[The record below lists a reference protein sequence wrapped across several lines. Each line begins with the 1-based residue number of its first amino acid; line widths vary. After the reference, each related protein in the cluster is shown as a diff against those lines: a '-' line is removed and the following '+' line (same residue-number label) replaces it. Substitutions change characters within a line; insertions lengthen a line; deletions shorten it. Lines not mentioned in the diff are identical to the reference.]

1 MPAYRLGAK
10 KGYAVKTVLITGAA
24 GFIGFHTA
32 ARLAQAG
39 WRVIGADNFND
50 YYDPALKRARLKEL
64 DNAAV
69 IHEIDIAD
77 ADAFSELVRDTSPE
91 VIIHLA
97 AQAGVRYSIDNP
109 FAYARSNLTGHLSVL
124 EACRHAKGLS
134 HLIYASSSSVYG
146 GNTKT
151 PFSETDPVDAP
162 VSLYAATKR
171 ADELMSSTYAHLYGI
186 KQLGLRF
193 FTVYGPWGRPDM
205 AYWTFTDKI
214 LKGEPIPVYNNGDM
228 RRDFT
233 YVDDVTEAIERMAA
247 KVPDFTGEDRPH
259 RLYNIGNHT
268 PVPLMDFIAALEN
281 ALGKKAVIDM
291 QPMQPGDVKETYA
304 DVARLAAD
312 YGFNPETPIGEGL
325 KRFADWRRTHP

>member
-1 MPAYRLGAK
+1 M
-10 KGYAVKTVLITGAA
+10 KTVLITGAA

-32 ARLAQAG
+32 ARLARAG

-50 YYDPALKRARLKEL
+50 YYDPALKRARVKEL
-64 DNAAV
+64 GDAAKV
-69 IHEIDIAD
+69 HEIDIAD
-77 ADAFSELVRDTSPE
+77 AGAFSKLVQETAPK
-91 VIIHLA
+91 VVIHLA
-97 AQAGVRYSIDNP
+97 AQAGVRYSLENP
-109 FAYARSNLTGHLSVL
+109 FAYAHSNLNGHLSVL
-124 EACRHAKGLS
+124 EACRHAEGLS

-146 GNTKT
+146 GNMKT

-171 ADELMSSTYAHLYGI
+171 ADELMSSTYAHLYGL
-186 KQLGLRF
+186 KQIGLRF

-214 LKGEPIPVYNNGDM
+214 LKGEPIPVYNHGQM

-233 YVDDVTEAIERMAA
+233 YVDDVTEAIERMAGHA
-247 KVPDFTGEDRPH
+247 PDFSGEDRPH

-268 PVPLMDFIAALEN
+268 PVPLMEFIAALET
-281 ALGKKAVIDM
+281 ALGEKAVKDM

-312 YGFNPETPIGEGL
+312 YGFNPSTPIEEGL
-325 KRFADWRRTHP
+325 KHFADWRRAYPDF

>member
-1 MPAYRLGAK
+1 M
-10 KGYAVKTVLITGAA
+10 KTVLITGAA

-32 ARLAQAG
+32 ARLARAG
-39 WRVIGADNFND
+39 WRVVGADNFND
-50 YYDPALKRARLKEL
+50 YYDPALKRARVKEL
-64 DNAAV
+64 GGAADV
-69 IHEIDIAD
+69 HEIDIAD
-77 ADAFSELVRDTSPE
+77 ADAFSKLVQDAKPQ

-186 KQLGLRF
+186 KQIGLRF

-233 YVDDVTEAIERMAA
+233 YVDDVVESIERMTGHA
-247 KVPDFTGEDRPH
+247 PDFSGEDRPH
-259 RLYNIGNHT
+259 RIYNIGNHT
-268 PVPLMDFIAALEN
+268 PVPLMDFIAAIET
-281 ALGKKAVIDM
+281 ALGKKAIKDM
-291 QPMQPGDVKETYA
+291 LPMQPGDVKETYA
-304 DVARLAAD
+304 DVTRLAAD
-312 YGFNPETPIGEGL
+312 YGFNPSTPIADGL
-325 KRFADWRRTHP
+325 QRFADWRRSFKHI

>member
-1 MPAYRLGAK
+1 M
-10 KGYAVKTVLITGAA
+10 KTVLITGAA
-24 GFIGFHTA
+24 GFIGFHTT

-50 YYDPALKRARLKEL
+50 YYNAELKRARVNALG
-64 DNAAV
+64 DNATV
-69 IHEIDIAD
+69 HEIDIAD
-77 ADAFSELVRDTSPE
+77 ADAFSKLVQETTPE
-91 VIIHLA
+91 VVIHLA
-97 AQAGVRYSIDNP
+97 AQAGVRYSLENP
-109 FAYARSNLTGHLSVL
+109 FAYAHSNLNGHLSVL

-186 KQLGLRF
+186 KQIGLRF

-214 LKGEPIPVYNNGDM
+214 LKGEAIPVYNHGEM

-233 YVDDVTEAIERMAA
+233 YIDDVTEAIERMAGHA
-247 KVPDFTGEDRPH
+247 PDFSGEDRTH

-268 PVPLMDFIAALEN
+268 PVPLMAFIAALEQ
-281 ALGKKAVIDM
+281 ALGKKAEKHM
-291 QPMQPGDVKETYA
+291 LPMQPGDVKETYA
-304 DVARLAAD
+304 DVTRLAAD
-312 YGFNPETPIGEGL
+312 YGFNPSTPIEDGL
-325 KRFADWRRTHP
+325 KRFVDWRLANRDF